1 MVGGNKRVETVP
13 ADWVDTVRRRV
24 EAGRQFKEATAELL
38 IIQAELLVLARNQR
52 SRASHHS
59 PSPTP

>member
-1 MVGGNKRVETVP
+1 VPIDGSLP
-13 ADWVDTVRRRV
+13 ADWVDTVRQRV
-24 EAGRQFKEATAELL
+24 EAGSQLKEAAAELL
-38 IIQAELLVLARNQR
+38 VIHAELSVLARNQR